1 MLDVRMPQWKRI
13 LLWLMLITLAVLV
26 AWLGIRSYL
35 SPEMLFNLANSF
47 SC

>member
-1 MLDVRMPQWKRI
+1 MIDVRMPQWKRI
-13 LLWLMLITLAVLV
+13 LLWLMLLTLAALV
-26 AWLGIRSYL
+26 TWFGIRGYL